1 MSERKRA
8 VIYCSSSADIDPSY
22 NEAARRIV
30 RAACLAGYDIVSGG
44 SWRGTMGHVCDEALL
59 HPGIRVIGVLPR
71 FMKGF
76 EHPRLTE
83 CIWTERMSER
93 KDLMREGTSLA
104 IALPGG
110 IGTLDEVAETYCLAK
125 LGRYPGRVIIF
136 NMDGFY
142 EPFKQQLDR
151 YVERGMMDAASRA
164 LVSFPETVEQLTELL

>member
-1 MSERKRA
+1 
-8 VIYCSSSADIDPSY
+8 
-22 NEAARRIV
+22 
-30 RAACLAGYDIVSGG
+30 
-44 SWRGTMGHVCDEALL
+44 MGHVVDEALAC
-59 HPGIRVIGVLPR
+59 GVRVIGVLPR

-83 CIWTERMSER
+83 CLWTDRMSER

-125 LGRYPGRVIIF
+125 LGRYPGRVIMF
-136 NMDGFY
+136 NPGGFY
-142 EPFKQQLDR
+142 DPFKQQLDR

-164 LVSFPETVEQLTELL
+164 LIHFPETVAELETLL